1 MATIDVHFATKPTRS
16 DENFDTDRVVTRL
29 GVSDWP
35 LVRDFLWF
43 SLIFFVVNES
53 SLSHLLLSSCCV
65 APGRPLKEDGNA
77 AIKTSSPSFS
87 YRVFFTGFRPLCVL
101 FFFFFLFK
109 PLFLLPL
116 EPSAVGPASTLGR
129 RRFVFHRPP
138 KIDNNKQNRNT
149 AGWTGIWRRHHWDSL
164 IPRFKRTSL
173 ASCPSFLFFSFW
185 NMP

>member
-87 YRVFFTGFRPLCVL
+87 YRVFFYRVSSSLCVL

-149 AGWTGIWRRHHWDSL
+149 AG
-164 IPRFKRTSL
+164 
-173 ASCPSFLFFSFW
+173 
-185 NMP
+185 